1 LPDSAQ
7 VFYEWRTLV
16 VQYNI
21 IGGSVHDACLVAGMK
36 VHDITRI
43 LTFAAGAWRRNQPE
57 AVNGAQ
63 IFTLVNIEDD
73 RLDLGRTGSKLG
85 WLSVRRFSHR
95 PR

>member
-21 IGGSVHDACLVAGMK
+21 IGSSVHDACLVAGMK

-43 LTFAAGAWRRNQPE
+43 LTFDTGDFARYAASRFSMRKPFEAAGAGDATSRRPST
-57 AVNGAQ
+57 A
-63 IFTLVNIEDD
+63 L
-73 RLDLGRTGSKLG
+73 RYLR
-85 WLSVRRFSHR
+85 W
-95 PR
+95 